1 VEAREILEAARA
13 AGLEPRLHADEFAP
27 SGAAALAGSLRA
39 LSADHLMEVDEE
51 GLAAMRDGGVIAI
64 LLPATSF
71 SMGKRRYAPAG
82 RMRELGIPIAL
93 ATDCNPGSSMT
104 TSLPLVVTLAVL
116 EMKMTVG
123 EAITAVTVN
132 AAASLGLAEEI
143 GRIAPGMRADLQAL
157 PAPTPAAI
165 VYRLGDLPPE
175 RVMKAGSEIPS
186 A

>member
-1 VEAREILEAARA
+1 MCIRDRA

-39 LSADHLMEVDEE
+39 FSADHLMEIDEE

-71 SMGKRRYAPAG
+71 SMGKRRYAPAA

-104 TSLPLVVTLAVL
+104 TSLPLVITLAVL

-123 EAITAVTVN
+123 AAITAVTVN
-132 AAASLGLAEEI
+132 AAASLGLESEI
-143 GRIAPGMRADLQAL
+143 GRIAPGMRADLQVLRAS
-157 PAPTPAAI
+157 TPAAI
-165 VYRLGDLPPE
+165 VYRLGGLRPE
-175 RVMKAGSEIPS
+175 RVVKAGKDM
-186 A
+186 AAA